1 MTIVYLINRSP
12 LVPLKGYVPER
23 VWLGRNVSYQ
33 HLRVFRCLVYMHVA
47 NDQRSKLDSKSKP
60 CIFLGNSEDEFGYR
74 LWDLLDKKVVPSR
87 DIVFMEENTIEDWKQ
102 QKPVS
107 SSQPAVIVMES
118 ALVDPSSTQPVGR
131 QQSANETEF
140 EPASRQ

>member
-1 MTIVYLINRSP
+1 MDN
-12 LVPLKGYVPER
+12 
-23 VWLGRNVSYQ
+23 
-33 HLRVFRCLVYMHVA
+33 
-47 NDQRSKLDSKSKP
+47 KSKP
-60 CIFLGNSEDEFGYR
+60 CIFLGYSEDEFGYR
-74 LWDLLDKKVVPSR
+74 LWDLLDKKVVRSR